1 MSNRQ
6 QNTVPGKTNS
16 AILTE
21 GPSRAAAR
29 AMLRG
34 VGFSKEDLHKP
45 IIGIANT
52 WTEIGPCNFHLRHI
66 AEAVK
71 QGIREAGGTPME
83 FNTVTI
89 SDGITMGTEGMKA
102 SLISREVIADS
113 IELVTRGNSFDGLVC
128 IAGCDKNMPAAIMA
142 LARLDIPGLM
152 LYGGSIMPGHLQIG
166 PDGKPLASASDPSS
180 RPEPQS
186 AQNPSS
192 RPEPQSALNPS
203 SQPEPQNPLNPSSRP
218 EAQSAGAERPLY
230 FAPAPSQAS
239 HQIDITIQAVFEAIG
254 SHAAGKISD
263 AQLEAV
269 EANACP
275 GPGACGGQFTANTMA
290 MAGEFLGISPI
301 QLTGVPAMDR
311 AKHEASREAGRCV
324 MDLVRKGTKPSQILT
339 REALQN
345 AITAVCASGG
355 STNAVLHL
363 TAIAHEL
370 GIELTLE
377 DYDRISETTPFI
389 CDLTP
394 GGQYVA
400 KDYQDAGGS
409 RVLAKR
415 LLQRGQLHDGLTVT
429 GKTLHEEAQRAEETP
444 NQRVIREWSNPLKP
458 TGGLVILRGNLA
470 PEGCVVKVAGHERI
484 HHTGPA
490 RVFNSEDDAFHAV
503 EAGEIHPN
511 DILVIRYEGPRGGP
525 GMREMLAVTAAIK
538 GIPELSETVALLTD
552 GRFSGATR
560 GLMAGHVAP
569 EAQLGG
575 PIAAV
580 REGDTITFDIPNRQ
594 LTLNI
599 PDEEIAARLKKFQ
612 APEPRYKRG
621 VFAKYAN
628 SVSSASQGAVTT

>member
-1 MSNRQ
+1 MSEKLS
-6 QNTVPGKTNS
+6 PAKKNS
-16 AILTE
+16 VVLTE
-21 GPSRAAAR
+21 GPNRAAAR
-29 AMLRG
+29 SYLRG

-52 WTEIGPCNFHLRHI
+52 WTEIGPCNFHLRQV

-113 IELVTRGNSFDGLVC
+113 IELVARGNSFDGLVC

-142 LARLDIPGLM
+142 LARLDIPGMM
-152 LYGGSIMPGHLQIG
+152 LYGGSIMPGKLPQA
-166 PDGKPLASASDPSS
+166 DGSTK
-180 RPEPQS
+180 E
-186 AQNPSS
+186 
-192 RPEPQSALNPS
+192 
-203 SQPEPQNPLNPSSRP
+203 
-218 EAQSAGAERPLY
+218 
-230 FAPAPSQAS
+230 
-239 HQIDITIQAVFEAIG
+239 ITILSVFEAIG

-263 AQLEAV
+263 DQLEAV
-269 EANACP
+269 EAAACP

-301 QLTGVPAMDR
+301 QLTGVPAMS
-311 AKHEASREAGRCV
+311 AEKAHASREAGKL
-324 MDLVRKGTKPSQILT
+324 MMKLAEAGIKPSQILT
-339 REALQN
+339 KQSIEDSIA
-345 AITAVCASGG
+345 AVAASGG

-363 TAIAHEL
+363 IAIAHEL
-370 GIELTLE
+370 KIPITME
-377 DYDRISETTPFI
+377 DFDRISERTPHI
-389 CDLTP
+389 CDMSP
-394 GGQYVA
+394 GGKYAA
-400 KDYQDAGGS
+400 KDYQEAGGS

-415 LLQRGQLHDGLTVT
+415 LLDAGLIKGDTITVT
-429 GKTLHEEAQRAEETP
+429 GKTLAEESKEAVETP
-444 NQRVIREWSNPLKP
+444 GQPVIYPVDKPLKK
-458 TGGLVILRGNLA
+458 TGGLVILKGNLA
-470 PEGCVVKVAGHERI
+470 PEGCVIKVAGHERI
-484 HHTGPA
+484 YHQGPA
-490 RVFNSEDDAFHAV
+490 RVFNSEDLCFAAV
-503 EAGEIHPN
+503 EAGQIKPN
-511 DILVIRYEGPRGGP
+511 DVCVIRYEGPKGGP

-580 REGDTITFDIPNRQ
+580 REGDLITFDIPNRK
-594 LTLNI
+594 LTLEI
-599 PDEEIAARLKKFQ
+599 SDEEMAARLKEFK
-612 APEPRYKRG
+612 APEARYKRG

-628 SVSSASQGAVTT
+628 SVSSASVGAVTS

>member
-1 MSNRQ
+1 MSNQ
-6 QNTVPGKTNS
+6 VDPKQHSKV
-16 AILTE
+16 LTE
-21 GPSRAAAR
+21 GPHRAAAR

-52 WTEIGPCNFHLRHI
+52 WTEIGPCNFHLRDI

-113 IELVTRGNSFDGLVC
+113 IELVARGNSFDGLVC
-128 IAGCDKNMPAAIMA
+128 IAGCDKNMPGAIMA

-152 LYGGSIMPGHLQIG
+152 LYGGSIAPGHLHV
-166 PDGKPLASASDPSS
+166 DAAGKPLSG
-180 RPEPQS
+180 
-186 AQNPSS
+186 NV
-192 RPEPQSALNPS
+192 
-203 SQPEPQNPLNPSSRP
+203 P
-218 EAQSAGAERPLY
+218 EAGATNNGSKE
-230 FAPAPSQAS
+230 
-239 HQIDITIQAVFEAIG
+239 IDITIQQVFEAIG

-269 EANACP
+269 EAAACP

-290 MAGEFLGISPI
+290 MSGEFLGISPI
-301 QLTGVPAMDR
+301 QITGVPAMS
-311 AKHEASREAGRCV
+311 AEKHAASREAGRIV
-324 MDLVRKGTKPSQILT
+324 MELVRSGLKPSQIIT
-339 REALQN
+339 RQSFED
-345 AITAVCASGG
+345 AIAAVCASGG

-363 TAIAHEL
+363 IAIANEL
-370 GIELTLE
+370 KIPLTV
-377 DYDRISETTPFI
+377 DDFDQISERTPFI
-389 CDLTP
+389 CDLQP
-394 GGQYVA
+394 GGKYVA

-409 RVLAKR
+409 RLLAKR
-415 LLQRGQLHDGLTVT
+415 LLDKGLLHGSTPTVT
-429 GKTLHEEAQRAEETP
+429 GKTLREEATTAQETP
-444 NQRVIREWSNPLKP
+444 GQVIIRSWENPLKP
-458 TGGLVILRGNLA
+458 TGGLVILKGNLA
-470 PEGCVVKVAGHERI
+470 PEGCVVKVAGHERLN
-484 HHTGPA
+484 HSGPA
-490 RVFNSEDDAFHAV
+490 RVFNSEDAAFEAV
-503 EAGEIHPN
+503 EHGKINPS
-511 DILVIRYEGPRGGP
+511 DVIVIRYEGPRGGP

-580 REGDTITFDIPNRQ
+580 HEGDTITFDIPNRE
-594 LTLNI
+594 LRLEVSA
-599 PDEEIAARLKKFQ
+599 EEIAKRLKAVKQ
-612 APEPRYKRG
+612 PEPRFKRG
-621 VFAKYAN
+621 VFAKYCN
-628 SVSSASQGAVTT
+628 TVSGASQGAVTT

>member
-1 MSNRQ
+1 VSN
-6 QNTVPGKTNS
+6 VPAGKTNS
-16 AILTE
+16 IALTE

-29 AMLRG
+29 SYLRG

-52 WTEIGPCNFHLRHI
+52 WTEIGPCNFHLRNV

-113 IELVTRGNSFDGLVC
+113 IELVSRGNSFDGLVC

-142 LARLDIPGLM
+142 LARLNIPGLM
-152 LYGGSIMPGHLQIG
+152 LYGGSIMPGKLPQA
-166 PDGKPLASASDPSS
+166 DGSS
-180 RPEPQS
+180 KE
-186 AQNPSS
+186 
-192 RPEPQSALNPS
+192 
-203 SQPEPQNPLNPSSRP
+203 
-218 EAQSAGAERPLY
+218 
-230 FAPAPSQAS
+230 
-239 HQIDITIQAVFEAIG
+239 ITILNVFEAIG
-254 SHAAGKISD
+254 SHSAGRITD
-263 AQLEAV
+263 DQLEAV
-269 EANACP
+269 EAAACP

-301 QLTGVPAMDR
+301 EITGVPAMSLE
-311 AKHEASREAGRCV
+311 KHNASREAGRLV
-324 MDLVRKGTKPSQILT
+324 MELARKQVKPRDILT
-339 REALQN
+339 REALEN

-363 TAIAHEL
+363 IAIAHEL
-370 GIELTLE
+370 NIPLSME
-377 DYDRISETTPFI
+377 DFDQISERTPFI
-389 CDLTP
+389 CDLSP
-394 GGQYVA
+394 GGKYNA
-400 KDYQDAGGS
+400 KDYQEAGGS

-415 LLQRGQLHDGLTVT
+415 LMDRGSLHDIPTVT
-429 GKTLHEEAQRAEETP
+429 GKTLFEEAAHAIETP
-444 NQRVIREWSNPLKP
+444 NQPVIHTWEKPLKP

-470 PEGCVVKVAGHERI
+470 PDGCVVKVAGHERI
-484 HHTGPA
+484 HHTGTA
-490 RVFNSEDDAFHAV
+490 RVFDSEDLCFAAV
-503 EAGEIHPN
+503 N
-511 DILVIRYEGPRGGP
+511 DGKINPGDVCVIRYEGPKGGP

-538 GIPELSETVALLTD
+538 GIPELSDSVALLTD

-569 EAQLGG
+569 EAFMGG

-580 REGDTITFDIPNRQ
+580 HEGDTITFDIPNRK

-599 PDEEIAARLKKFQ
+599 TDEELAARLKDFK
-612 APEPRYKRG
+612 APEPRFKRG

-628 SVSSASQGAVTT
+628 TVSSASLGAITS

>member
-1 MSNRQ
+1 MS
-6 QNTVPGKTNS
+6 TTGKTNS
-16 AILTE
+16 IVLTE

-52 WTEIGPCNFHLRHI
+52 WTEIGPCNYHLRDV

-71 QGIREAGGTPME
+71 EGVRAAGGTPME

-102 SLISREVIADS
+102 SLISRELIADS
-113 IELVTRGNSFDGLVC
+113 IELVARGNSFDGLVC
-128 IAGCDKNMPAAIMA
+128 IAGCDKNMPGAIMA

-152 LYGGSIMPGHLQIG
+152 LYGGSIAPGHLHVRA
-166 PDGKPLASASDPSS
+166 DGKTPDPSGTK
-180 RPEPQS
+180 E
-186 AQNPSS
+186 
-192 RPEPQSALNPS
+192 
-203 SQPEPQNPLNPSSRP
+203 
-218 EAQSAGAERPLY
+218 
-230 FAPAPSQAS
+230 
-239 HQIDITIQAVFEAIG
+239 IDITIQQVFEAIG
-254 SHAAGKISD
+254 AHAAGKIND
-263 AQLEAV
+263 AQLEEV
-269 EANACP
+269 EASACP

-301 QLTGVPAMDR
+301 QLTGVPAMSKE
-311 AKHEASREAGRCV
+311 KHAASREAGKLV
-324 MDLVRKGTKPSQILT
+324 MDLACAGLKPSQIIT
-339 REALQN
+339 RESLED
-345 AITAVCASGG
+345 AISAVCASGG

-363 TAIAHEL
+363 IAIAKERD
-370 GIELTLE
+370 IPLTV
-377 DYDRISETTPFI
+377 DDFDKISEKTPFI
-389 CDLTP
+389 CDLQP
-394 GGQYVA
+394 GGKYVA

-415 LLQRGQLHDGLTVT
+415 LLDKQLLHGNTPTVT
-429 GKTLHEEAQRAEETP
+429 GKTLREETIAAQETP
-444 NQRVIREWSNPLKP
+444 GQVIIREWDNALKA
-458 TGGLVILRGNLA
+458 TGGLVILKGNLA

-484 HHTGPA
+484 HHTGTA
-490 RVFNSEDDAFHAV
+490 RVFDSEDACFHAV
-503 EAGEIHPN
+503 EGGKINP
-511 DILVIRYEGPRGGP
+511 DDVLVIRYEGPRGGP

-538 GIPELSETVALLTD
+538 GIPELSKTVALLTD
-552 GRFSGATR
+552 GRFSGATH

-580 REGDTITFDIPNRQ
+580 HEGDTITFDIPARK
-594 LTLNI
+594 LMLNI
-599 PDEEIAARLKKFQ
+599 SDEEMAARLKNFK

-628 SVSSASQGAVTT
+628 SVSGASEGAVTA

>member
-1 MSNRQ
+1 MP
-6 QNTVPGKTNS
+6 TPGKTHSN
-16 AILTE
+16 ALTE

-52 WTEIGPCNFHLRHI
+52 WTEIGPCNFHLRDI

-113 IELVTRGNSFDGLVC
+113 VELVTRGNSFDGLVC
-128 IAGCDKNMPAAIMA
+128 IAGCDKNMPGTIMA

-152 LYGGSIMPGHLQIG
+152 LYGGSIAPGHLQV
-166 PDGKPLASASDPSS
+166 DSTGKPVPSASTENGQ
-180 RPEPQS
+180 RTTE
-186 AQNPSS
+186 N
-192 RPEPQSALNPS
+192 
-203 SQPEPQNPLNPSSRP
+203 
-218 EAQSAGAERPLY
+218 
-230 FAPAPSQAS
+230 F
-239 HQIDITIQAVFEAIG
+239 HQIDVTIQQVFEAIG
-254 SHAAGKISD
+254 SHAAGRITD

-269 EANACP
+269 EASACP

-301 QLTGVPAMDR
+301 QLTGVPAMS
-311 AKHEASREAGRCV
+311 AEKHAASREAGRIV
-324 MDLVRKGTKPSQILT
+324 MDLVRSGLKPSQIIT
-339 REALQN
+339 RESIED
-345 AITAVCASGG
+345 AIAAVAASGG

-363 TAIAHEL
+363 IAIANEL
-370 GIELTLE
+370 DIPLTV
-377 DYDRISETTPFI
+377 DDFDAISEKTPFI
-389 CDLTP
+389 CDLQP
-394 GGQYVA
+394 GGKFVA

-415 LLQRGQLHDGLTVT
+415 LLDKGLLHGNAPTVT
-429 GKTLHEEAQRAEETP
+429 GKTLREEAAAAVETP
-444 NQRVIREWSNPLKP
+444 NQPVIREWSNPLKS
-458 TGGLVILRGNLA
+458 TGGLVILKGNLA

-484 HHTGPA
+484 HHTGIA
-490 RVFNSEDDAFHAV
+490 RVFNSEDACFHAV
-503 EAGEIHPN
+503 EAGKINP
-511 DILVIRYEGPRGGP
+511 DDVLVIRYEGPRGGP

-538 GIPELSETVALLTD
+538 GIPELSKTVALLTD
-552 GRFSGATR
+552 GRFSGATH

-580 REGDTITFDIPNRQ
+580 HEGDTITFDIPNRK
-594 LTLNI
+594 LTLNV
-599 PDEEIAARLKKFQ
+599 PDEEIAKRLAAFK
-612 APEPRYKRG
+612 PPLPRYKRG
-621 VFAKYAN
+621 VFAKYTN
-628 SVSSASQGAVTT
+628 TVSSASQGAVTT

>member
-1 MSNRQ
+1 MP
-6 QNTVPGKTNS
+6 QNKLLPGKSNS
-16 AILTE
+16 AALTE

-34 VGFSKEDLHKP
+34 VGFSKDDLRKP
-45 IIGIANT
+45 IIGVANT
-52 WTEIGPCNFHLRHI
+52 WTEIGPCNFHLRQV

-142 LARLDIPGLM
+142 LARLDVPGLM
-152 LYGGSIMPGHLQIG
+152 LYGGSIMPGHL
-166 PDGKPLASASDPSS
+166 L
-180 RPEPQS
+180 
-186 AQNPSS
+186 
-192 RPEPQSALNPS
+192 
-203 SQPEPQNPLNPSSRP
+203 QPNGTQK
-218 EAQSAGAERPLY
+218 
-230 FAPAPSQAS
+230 
-239 HQIDITIQAVFEAIG
+239 DITILHVFEAIG
-254 SHAAGKISD
+254 SHAAGKLDD
-263 AQLEAV
+263 AGLEAV

-290 MAGEFLGISPI
+290 MAGEFLGISPMQI
-301 QLTGVPAMDR
+301 TGVPAMSKD
-311 AKHEASREAGRCV
+311 KQEASREAGRCV
-324 MDLVRKGTKPSQILT
+324 MDLVKKGVKPSQILT
-339 REALQN
+339 REALEN
-345 AITAVCASGG
+345 AISAVCASGG

-363 TAIAHEL
+363 IAIAHEL
-370 GIELTLE
+370 DVELTLE
-377 DYDRISETTPFI
+377 DFDRISERTPFI
-389 CDLTP
+389 CDLSP
-394 GGQYVA
+394 GGKYVA

-415 LLQRGQLHDGLTVT
+415 LLERGQLHDGLTVT
-429 GKTLHEEAQRAEETP
+429 GKTLHEEAQLAQETP
-444 NQRVIREWSNPLKP
+444 DQPVVRTWGDPLKA

-470 PEGCVVKVAGHERI
+470 PEGCVVKVAGHERLS
-484 HHTGPA
+484 HTGVA
-490 RVFNSEDDAFHAV
+490 RVFDSEDACFHAV

-511 DILVIRYEGPRGGP
+511 DVLVIRYEGPRGGP

-569 EAQLGG
+569 EAYMGG

-580 REGDTITFDIPNRQ
+580 REGDTITFDIPGRK
-594 LTLNI
+594 LSLHVS
-599 PDEEIAARLKKFQ
+599 EGEMAARLKELK
-612 APEPRYKRG
+612 APEARYKRG

-628 SVSSASQGAVTT
+628 SVSSASEGAVTI

>member
-1 MSNRQ
+1 MPNESQSN
-6 QNTVPGKTNS
+6 VAGKTNS
-16 AILTE
+16 IALTE

-29 AMLRG
+29 SYLRG

-45 IIGIANT
+45 IIGVANT
-52 WTEIGPCNFHLRHI
+52 WTEIGPCNFHLRQV

-142 LARLDIPGLM
+142 LARLNIPGMM
-152 LYGGSIMPGHLQIG
+152 LYGGSIAPGMLKQ
-166 PDGKPLASASDPSS
+166 PDGSS
-180 RPEPQS
+180 KE
-186 AQNPSS
+186 
-192 RPEPQSALNPS
+192 
-203 SQPEPQNPLNPSSRP
+203 
-218 EAQSAGAERPLY
+218 
-230 FAPAPSQAS
+230 
-239 HQIDITIQAVFEAIG
+239 ITILQVFEGMG
-254 SHAAGKISD
+254 SHAAGKIND
-263 AQLEAV
+263 AELEAL
-269 EANACP
+269 EAAACP

-301 QLTGVPAMDR
+301 QITGVPAMSKD
-311 AKHEASREAGRCV
+311 KHEASREAGRCL
-324 MDLVRKGTKPSQILT
+324 MDLVRKGTTPRQILT
-339 REALQN
+339 REALEN

-363 TAIAHEL
+363 IAIAHEL
-370 GIELTLE
+370 DIPLSME
-377 DYDRISETTPFI
+377 DFDGISERTPFI
-389 CDLTP
+389 CDLSP
-394 GGQYVA
+394 GGKYAA
-400 KDYQDAGGS
+400 KDYQEAGGS

-415 LLQRGQLHDGLTVT
+415 LLERGQLHDIPTVT
-429 GKTLHEEAQRAEETP
+429 GKSLHEEAQLAEETP
-444 NQRVIREWSNPLKP
+444 NQPVIHAWSNPLKP
-458 TGGLVILRGNLA
+458 TGGLVVLRGNLA
-470 PEGCVVKVAGHERI
+470 PEGCVVKVAGHERVL
-484 HHTGPA
+484 HTGPA
-490 RVFNSEDDAFHAV
+490 RVFESEDLCHAAV
-503 EAGEIHPN
+503 QRGEIKPN
-511 DILVIRYEGPRGGP
+511 DVLVIRYEGPKGGP

-580 REGDTITFDIPNRQ
+580 REGDTITFDIPQRK
-594 LTLNI
+594 LTLNV
-599 PDEEIAARLKKFQ
+599 PDEDISARLQEFV
-612 APEPRYKRG
+612 APTARYKRG

-628 SVSSASQGAVTT
+628 SVGSASEGAVTA